1 MQVKEKIKED
11 KMKVVITK
19 NNDENYWYND
29 RIGEV
34 FEVEET
40 RHSLY
45 YRANGRYKGCYI
57 DKSDCWIIEENR
69 LEGADKLSKQ
79 IITNEWAKM
88 PKANGQ
94 GIIAEKIRRQLLN
107 IEVWNC
113 DTKTKFVFSTLT
125 RITDMQQITDA
136 ISEALNKKELHIWVL
151 SHF

>member
-1 MQVKEKIKED
+1 
-11 KMKVVITK
+11 MKVKITK

-57 DKSDCWIIEENR
+57 DKDDCEIIKENP

-79 IITNEWAKM
+79 IITSEWAKM
-88 PKANGQ
+88 PELKQ
-94 GIIAEKIRRQLLN
+94 
-107 IEVWNC
+107 EV
-113 DTKTKFVFSTLT
+113 K
-125 RITDMQQITDA
+125 
-136 ISEALNKKELHIWVL
+136 
-151 SHF
+151 